1 MKYFLQ
7 ILLVLSSLTSAV
19 AGSLPQQQ
27 AAADAKWLL
36 HIDLAQFRSTKVGDY
51 IIREIL
57 QKKLSQPLADLQK
70 QFKFEI
76 APDKIL
82 EKVTSITA
90 YGTQYKSPEDSAVL
104 LIRADPDLEKIF
116 LGMLAG
122 LSLAGTNAAAQV
134 EQTQIGE
141 VTLYAINQDAKSQV
155 FVAVLPGK
163 VVAVG
168 KSRGITEQA
177 AKVLAGKSPNLT
189 SSKAFSEF
197 ADIKKSFFFLGVAEG
212 FSADTVLPP
221 QARLL
226 QLADGGRVL
235 LGENA
240 DQLYLNLALRAK
252 TAEITTQMQQ
262 VIQGA
267 IALSSLGQPE
277 NKDLTQLIQSVK
289 ISTDNK
295 TVNLSLEFPVDKA
308 IQQLARQKDKTL
320 AEANAKEPEEEKKH

>member
-1 MKYFLQ
+1 MKYFVQ
-7 ILLVLSSLTSAV
+7 IFLVLSSLSSAV
-19 AGSLPQQQ
+19 ASSLPQQQ

-36 HIDLAQFRSTKVGDY
+36 HIDVAQFRSTKVGDFV
-51 IIREIL
+51 IREIL
-57 QKKLSQPLADLQK
+57 QKKLSKPLADLKK
-70 QFKFEI
+70 QFKIEI
-76 APDKIL
+76 DTDKIL

-90 YGTQYKSPEDSAVL
+90 YGTQYKSPENSAVL

-122 LSLAGTNAAAQV
+122 LSLAGSNASAQV

-141 VTLYAINQDAKSQV
+141 VTFYAIHQDTKDMIFFAL
-155 FVAVLPGK
+155 LPGK

-226 QLADGGRVL
+226 QLADGGRVV

-252 TAEITTQMQQ
+252 NSEITTQMQQ
-262 VIQGA
+262 VIQGV

-277 NKDLTQLIQSVK
+277 NKDLTQLVQSVK
-289 ISTDNK
+289 TSTDNK
-295 TVNLSLEFPVDKA
+295 TVNVSLEFPVEKA
-308 IQQLARQKDKTL
+308 LQQLAKLKDRTL
-320 AEANAKEPEEEKKH
+320 AEANAKEAAEEKKD